1 MKKLT
6 KQELH
11 DILIGCTILGT
22 GGGGELD
29 EGIKI
34 IDEDLENGYEFKLV
48 SIDEIPDDAM
58 IASPY
63 NAGSISPLSE
73 EERKKYEGLKEI
85 DEMYNVIS
93 FQALEKF
100 MGKKFFATISTELG
114 GQNTAVGFSVAAK
127 LGIPIVDG
135 DPAGRSVPELQ
146 QSTFYMND
154 VSIAPLAVASKF
166 GDVAIISEVVDDFR
180 AEAIVR
186 AIAVASQNTV
196 GVTDHPVLGK
206 NLKKS
211 VIPGAISYALKI
223 GQALRVAKENKK
235 SPAEEIAKACEG
247 YVLFEG
253 IVEGFDWKD
262 EGGFT
267 VGNSYIKG
275 LGEYEENKYKIWF
288 KNENIISWKNDEIFV
303 TVPDLICILDKE
315 TGMPITNPNFE
326 KGMNIV
332 AIGLPASEEWR
343 TEKGLMTLGPKHFNY
358 DVEYVPIEEIM
369 K

>member
-100 MGKKFFATISTELG
+100 MGKKFFATISTELE
-114 GQNTAVGFSVAAK
+114 VR
-127 LGIPIVDG
+127 I
-135 DPAGRSVPELQ
+135 Q
-146 QSTFYMND
+146 Q
-154 VSIAPLAVASKF
+154 
-166 GDVAIISEVVDDFR
+166 
-180 AEAIVR
+180 
-186 AIAVASQNTV
+186 
-196 GVTDHPVLGK
+196 
-206 NLKKS
+206 
-211 VIPGAISYALKI
+211 
-223 GQALRVAKENKK
+223 
-235 SPAEEIAKACEG
+235 
-247 YVLFEG
+247 
-253 IVEGFDWKD
+253 
-262 EGGFT
+262 
-267 VGNSYIKG
+267 
-275 LGEYEENKYKIWF
+275 
-288 KNENIISWKNDEIFV
+288 
-303 TVPDLICILDKE
+303 
-315 TGMPITNPNFE
+315 
-326 KGMNIV
+326 
-332 AIGLPASEEWR
+332 
-343 TEKGLMTLGPKHFNY
+343 
-358 DVEYVPIEEIM
+358 
-369 K
+369 